1 MIEQMHRSAGLS
13 VIAIS
18 SADAGDGKTTTAINL
33 AGALAQAADARVLV
47 VDADLRGSNVATDL
61 GIDGA
66 PGLVDLILSADLAL
80 EVAVQVCPHLN
91 LSVLTAGRHS
101 STPYEVL
108 KSPRVAELLAEAR
121 QKYDYVIVDTAPL
134 VSVPDSRVLEKWVD
148 GFVIVVAANRTP
160 RRLVEEALSLV
171 APTKTVG
178 MIFNADE
185 RHLSRESYESRR
197 RSVGRGRTRG
207 RRTASNG

>member
-1 MIEQMHRSAGLS
+1 
-13 VIAIS
+13 
-18 SADAGDGKTTTAINL
+18 
-33 AGALAQAADARVLV
+33 
-47 VDADLRGSNVATDL
+47 
-61 GIDGA
+61 
-66 PGLVDLILSADLAL
+66 
-80 EVAVQVCPHLN
+80 
-91 LSVLTAGRHS
+91 
-101 STPYEVL
+101 
-108 KSPRVAELLAEAR
+108 VAELLAEAR